1 MNRSLHS
8 VILVSLRAGAN
19 LDKGTTKMTIW
30 EMISMLGGV
39 GLFLYGMTAMSSGLK
54 NAAGDKL
61 RGILERVTTNRVAA
75 VLIGILVTVLIQSSS
90 ATDMMVIGFVNSGL
104 MNLGQAIG
112 VIMGANIGTTVTAQI
127 TAFNLT
133 AFAPLLLFAG
143 CVMNL
148 FAKKSTIKHIGS
160 IILGFGMLFVGIG
173 LIKTSISSLADEPVF
188 LSFLSTMEHPAV
200 AVLFGIAF
208 TALLQSSS
216 SSVVIF
222 QAFAVEG
229 LLSYQQCVY
238 LVIGAA
244 VGSVT
249 PNLLASL
256 TTDRNGKRTALL
268 NLFFNLFRA
277 ALLITLVTLFPSILE
292 AIRSLSPQDV
302 ARQIANTHTLFAL
315 FAVIVML
322 PFSDLLVR
330 LSQRILPLLPS
341 EQRTQEQQR
350 LIYLVNAE
358 KNLPVIALRQGMLEI
373 NRMGRIARDNLDTAL
388 QYFFD
393 PAKNELFVQ
402 VEANEQTVDFLNH
415 AISDK
420 LVRLRSLNLSDRDVF
435 RLSKMMQVVSNYE
448 RVSDHAEN
456 IIEFAE
462 KLKNAGG
469 QISDVAMQE
478 LRTMGDAVLETLDV
492 SMRVFEKEDFS
503 LLPQAEALEQ
513 RVDDM
518 QEQYVQNHIN
528 RLMTTA
534 CDPLGG
540 VIFTDMCTDLER
552 CSDQAI
558 NVATALTHMPKR

>member
-1 MNRSLHS
+1 MGQIHKKENP
-8 VILVSLRAGAN
+8 N
-19 LDKGTTKMTIW
+19 MTIW

-39 GLFLYGMTAMSSGLK
+39 GLFLYGMTAMSTGLK

-104 MNLGQAIG
+104 MSLSQAIG

-148 FAKKSTIKHIGS
+148 FAKKATLRHIGS

-188 LSFLSTMEHPAV
+188 ISFLSTMDHPAV

-229 LLSYQQCVY
+229 LLSYHQCVY

-268 NLFFNLFRA
+268 NLFFNLLRA
-277 ALLITLVTLFPSILE
+277 ALLLTLITLFPAILE
-292 AIRSLSPQDV
+292 GIRSLSPNDV
-302 ARQIANTHTLFAL
+302 ARQIANTHTLFAV
-315 FAVIVML
+315 FAVLVML

-330 LSQRILPLLPS
+330 LSQRLLPLLPS

-350 LIYLVNAE
+350 LVYLVNAE

-393 PAKNELFVQ
+393 PAQSDLFVQ
-402 VEANEQTVDFLNH
+402 VEANEQTVDYLNH

-420 LVRLRSLNLSDRDVF
+420 LVQLRSLNLSDRDVF

-469 QISDVAMQE
+469 QISDAAMQE
-478 LRTMGDAVLETLDV
+478 LRVMGDAVLETLDV
-492 SMRVFEKEDFS
+492 SMQVFEKEDFS
-503 LLPQAEALEQ
+503 LLPQAVALEQ

-528 RLMTTA
+528 RLMITA

>member
-1 MNRSLHS
+1 MGQIHKKENP
-8 VILVSLRAGAN
+8 N
-19 LDKGTTKMTIW
+19 MTIW

-39 GLFLYGMTAMSSGLK
+39 GLFLYGMTAMSTGLK

-104 MNLGQAIG
+104 MSLSQAIG

-148 FAKKSTIKHIGS
+148 FAKKATLRHIGS

-188 LSFLSTMEHPAV
+188 ISFLSTMDHPAV

-229 LLSYQQCVY
+229 LLSYHQCVY

-268 NLFFNLFRA
+268 NLFFNLLRA
-277 ALLITLVTLFPSILE
+277 ALLLTLITLFPAILE
-292 AIRSLSPQDV
+292 GIRSLSPNDV
-302 ARQIANTHTLFAL
+302 ARQIANTHTLFAV
-315 FAVIVML
+315 FAVLVML

-330 LSQRILPLLPS
+330 LSQRLLPLLPS

-350 LIYLVNAE
+350 LVYLVNAE
-358 KNLPVIALRQGMLEI
+358 KNLPVIALHQGMLEI

-393 PAKNELFVQ
+393 PAQSDLFVQ
-402 VEANEQTVDFLNH
+402 VEANEQTVDYLNH

-420 LVRLRSLNLSDRDVF
+420 LVQLRSLNLSDRDVF

-469 QISDVAMQE
+469 QISDAAMQE
-478 LRTMGDAVLETLDV
+478 LRVMGDAVLETLDV
-492 SMRVFEKEDFS
+492 SMQVFEKEDFS
-503 LLPQAEALEQ
+503 LLPQAVALEQ

>member
-1 MNRSLHS
+1 MGQIHKKENP
-8 VILVSLRAGAN
+8 N
-19 LDKGTTKMTIW
+19 MTIW

-39 GLFLYGMTAMSSGLK
+39 GLFLYGMTAMSTGLK

-75 VLIGILVTVLIQSSS
+75 VLIGVLVTVLIQSSS

-104 MNLGQAIG
+104 MSLSQAIG

-148 FAKKSTIKHIGS
+148 FAKKATLRHIGS

-188 LSFLSTMEHPAV
+188 ISFLSTMDHPAV

-229 LLSYQQCVY
+229 LLSYHQCVY

-268 NLFFNLFRA
+268 NLFFNLLRA
-277 ALLITLVTLFPSILE
+277 ALLLTLITLFPAILE
-292 AIRSLSPQDV
+292 GIRSLSPNDV
-302 ARQIANTHTLFAL
+302 ARQIANTHTLFAV
-315 FAVIVML
+315 FAVLVML

-330 LSQRILPLLPS
+330 LSQRLLPLLPS

-350 LIYLVNAE
+350 LVYLVNAE
-358 KNLPVIALRQGMLEI
+358 KNLPVIALHQGMLEI

-393 PAKNELFVQ
+393 PAQSDLFVQ
-402 VEANEQTVDFLNH
+402 VEANEQTVDYLNH

-420 LVRLRSLNLSDRDVF
+420 LVQLRSLNLSDRDVF

-469 QISDVAMQE
+469 QISDAAMQE
-478 LRTMGDAVLETLDV
+478 LRVMGDAVLETLDV
-492 SMRVFEKEDFS
+492 SMQVFEKEDFS
-503 LLPQAEALEQ
+503 LLPQAVALEQ

>member
-1 MNRSLHS
+1 
-8 VILVSLRAGAN
+8 
-19 LDKGTTKMTIW
+19 MTVW

-39 GLFLYGMTAMSSGLK
+39 GLFLYGMTAMSAGLK

-61 RGILERVTTNRVAA
+61 RSILERVTGNRIAA
-75 VLIGILVTVLIQSSS
+75 VLIGVVVTVLIQSSS

-104 MNLGQAIG
+104 MNLTQAIG

-148 FAKKSTIKHIGS
+148 FAKKSVIRHIGS
-160 IILGFGMLFVGIG
+160 IVLGFGMLFVGIG
-173 LIKTSISSLADEPVF
+173 LIKASISSLANEPVF
-188 LSFLSTMEHPAV
+188 VSFLSTMEHPAV
-200 AVLFGIAF
+200 AVLFGVAF

-229 LLSYQQCVY
+229 LLSYHQCVY

-244 VGSVT
+244 IGSVT

-277 ALLITLVTLFPSILE
+277 ALLIALTTLFPAILDG
-292 AIRSLSPQDV
+292 IRSLSPGDV

-315 FAVIVML
+315 TAVLVML

-330 LSQRILPLLPS
+330 LSLRVLPLLPG
-341 EQRTQEQQR
+341 EQRSMEEQK
-350 LIYLVNAE
+350 LVYLVNAE

-373 NRMGRIARDNLDTAL
+373 NRMGRIARDNLDAAL
-388 QYFFD
+388 KYFFD
-393 PAKNELFVQ
+393 PSQSELFVQ
-402 VEANEQTVDFLNH
+402 VEATEQTVDFLNH

-420 LVRLRSLNLSDRDVF
+420 LVQLRSLSLSDRDVF

-448 RVSDHAEN
+448 RISDHAEN

-462 KLKNAGG
+462 RLKNAGAR
-469 QISDVAMQE
+469 ISDVAMQE
-478 LRTMGDAVLETLDV
+478 LRTMADAVLETLDV
-492 SMRVFEKEDFS
+492 SMQVFEQEKFS
-503 LLPQAEALEQ
+503 LLPHAEALEQ

-518 QEQYVQNHIN
+518 QEQYVQNHIT

-558 NVATALTHMPKR
+558 NVATALAHMPKR

>member
-1 MNRSLHS
+1 
-8 VILVSLRAGAN
+8 
-19 LDKGTTKMTIW
+19 MTIW

-39 GLFLYGMTAMSSGLK
+39 GLFLYGMTAMSTGLK

-104 MNLGQAIG
+104 MSLSQAIG

-148 FAKKSTIKHIGS
+148 FAKKATLRHIGS

-188 LSFLSTMEHPAV
+188 ISFLSTMDHPAA

-229 LLSYQQCVY
+229 LLSYHQCVY

-268 NLFFNLFRA
+268 NLFFNLLRA
-277 ALLITLVTLFPSILE
+277 ALLLTLITLFPAILE
-292 AIRSLSPQDV
+292 GIRSLSPNDV
-302 ARQIANTHTLFAL
+302 ARQIANTHTLFAV
-315 FAVIVML
+315 FAVLVML

-330 LSQRILPLLPS
+330 LSQRLLPLLPS

-350 LIYLVNAE
+350 LVYLVNAE

-393 PAKNELFVQ
+393 PAQSNLFVQ
-402 VEANEQTVDFLNH
+402 VEANEQTVDYLNH

-420 LVRLRSLNLSDRDVF
+420 LVQLRSLNLSDRDVF

-469 QISDVAMQE
+469 QISDAAMQE
-478 LRTMGDAVLETLDV
+478 LRVMGDAVLETLDV
-492 SMRVFEKEDFS
+492 SMQVFEKEDFS

>member
-1 MNRSLHS
+1 
-8 VILVSLRAGAN
+8 
-19 LDKGTTKMTIW
+19 MTIW

-61 RGILERVTTNRVAA
+61 RNILERVTTNRIAA
-75 VLIGILVTVLIQSSS
+75 VAIGILVTVLIQSSS

-133 AFAPLLLFAG
+133 ALAPLLLFIG

-148 FAKKSTIKHIGS
+148 FAKKPVIKHIGS
-160 IILGFGMLFVGIG
+160 IVLGFGMLFVGIG
-173 LIKTSISSLADEPVF
+173 LIKTSISSLANEPIF
-188 LSFLSTMEHPAV
+188 ISFLSTLNHPAA

-229 LLSYQQCVY
+229 LLTYQQCVY

-244 VGSVT
+244 IGSVT

-268 NLFFNLFRA
+268 NLYFNLLRA
-277 ALLITLVTLFPSILE
+277 ALLITLITLFPAILKG
-292 AIRSLSPQDV
+292 IQSLSPGDV
-302 ARQIANTHTLFAL
+302 ARQVANTHTLFAL
-315 FAVIVML
+315 VAVLAVL
-322 PFSDLLVR
+322 PFSNTLVK
-330 LSQRILPLLPS
+330 LSQRTLPLLPS
-341 EQRTQEQQR
+341 EQRSMEEQK

-358 KNLPVIALRQGMLEI
+358 KNLPAIALRQGMMEI
-373 NRMGRIARDNLDTAL
+373 NRMGKIARDNLDASL
-388 QYFFD
+388 KYFFD
-393 PAKNELFVQ
+393 PAQTDLYVQ
-402 VEANEQTVDFLNH
+402 VEATEQTVDYLNH

-420 LVRLRSLNLSDRDVF
+420 LVQLRSLNLSDRDIF
-435 RLSKMMQVVSNYE
+435 RLSKMMQVAGNYE
-448 RVSDHAEN
+448 RISDHAEN
-456 IIEFAE
+456 IIEFADR
-462 KLKNAGG
+462 LKNAGAK
-469 QISDVAMQE
+469 ISEVGMQE
-478 LRTMGDAVLETLDV
+478 LRTMSDVVLETLDV
-492 SMRVFEKEDFS
+492 SMQIFENENFS
-503 LLPQAEALEQ
+503 LLSHAEALEQ

-528 RLMTTA
+528 RLMTTT

-558 NVATALTHMPKR
+558 NIATALVRQPAR